1 MLYPQTRIR
10 VKGKLCNFT
19 PESHS
24 NPYNSLMKTEFELF
38 DRFYLLVFYFEK
50 FSTWI

>member
-10 VKGKLCNFT
+10 AKGKLCNFT

-50 FSTWI
+50 FST